1 MSKERI
7 GVEVIL
13 TNRYSKWDGIAAAI
27 IDPTTEDGPDIRF
40 YIALGAAEIV
50 QRLLREGLEI
60 SKVGLLT
67 YRYSEIPDLI
77 KLRERLAGINPN
89 IKVEWVS
96 EKDDP
101 FVDVEIPPNH

>member
-1 MSKERI
+1 MNEERI

-27 IDPTTEDGPDIRF
+27 FDPTTTDDPDIRF
-40 YIALGAAEIV
+40 YNALGAAGVV
-50 QRLLREGLEI
+50 QGLLMEGLEI

-67 YRYSEIPDLI
+67 YRYGEIPDLI

-89 IKVEWVS
+89 IKVELVS

-101 FVDVEIPPNH
+101 FIDVEIPPNH